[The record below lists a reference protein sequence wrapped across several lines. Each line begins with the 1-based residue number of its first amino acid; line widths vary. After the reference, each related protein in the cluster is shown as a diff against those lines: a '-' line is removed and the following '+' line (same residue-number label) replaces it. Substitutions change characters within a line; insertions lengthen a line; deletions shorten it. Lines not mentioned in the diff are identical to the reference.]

1 MLYDYVLVTKKE
13 SDNLTVSIDA
23 LVGKSEDS

>member
-23 LVGKSEDS
+23 LIGRSVDS